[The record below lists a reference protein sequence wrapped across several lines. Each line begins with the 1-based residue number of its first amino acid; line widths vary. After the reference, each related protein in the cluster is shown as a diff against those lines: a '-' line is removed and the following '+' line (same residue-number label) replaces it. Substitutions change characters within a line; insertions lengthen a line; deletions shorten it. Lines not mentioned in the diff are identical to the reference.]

1 MGGGFNPAQ
10 FGLGG
15 GTGSDGGMGGG
26 IGGMG
31 GGGSGM
37 YPDILGAGL
46 PRTVSGGGGGAVSYQ
61 MMQSFMARNQDN
73 AGN

>member
-1 MGGGFNPAQ
+1 M
-10 FGLGG
+10 
-15 GTGSDGGMGGG
+15 
-26 IGGMG
+26 GGMG